1 MGVMIMNYPVHIVT
15 VGGLIENNEG
25 KILMLLSP
33 DRGWEIPGGQVE
45 EGESLTDALKREV
58 KEETGIDIE
67 IGNLKTVFSNI
78 SKRFQPDGV
87 SPIGSIVNF
96 GFTGKAISG
105 ELTTSEES
113 LEVAWVDREKVL
125 DLICKDFMRDRV
137 KIMLSDDEKITYGV
151 FAREPYVVH
160 EVQYI

>member
-1 MGVMIMNYPVHIVT
+1 MNYPVHIVT
-15 VGGLIENNEG
+15 VGGLIENDEG

-67 IGNLKTVFSNI
+67 VGNLKTVYSNI
-78 SKRFQPDGV
+78 TKGVQPDGI

-96 GFTGKAISG
+96 GFAGKAISS

-125 DLICKDFMRDRV
+125 DLIGKDFMRDRV
-137 KIMLSDDEKITYGV
+137 KSMLNAGEKIIYGV
-151 FAREPYVVH
+151 FTRKPYILH

>member
-1 MGVMIMNYPVHIVT
+1 MNYPVHIVS
-15 VGGLIENNEG
+15 VGGLIENDEG

-67 IGNLKTVFSNI
+67 VGKLKTVYSNI
-78 SKRFQPDGV
+78 TKRFQPDGI
-87 SPIGSIVNF
+87 SSIGSIVSF
-96 GFTGKAISG
+96 GFTGKAVSG

-113 LEVAWVDREKVL
+113 LEVDWVDREKVL
-125 DLICKDFMRDRV
+125 DLVDKDFMRDRV
-137 KIMLSDDEKITYGV
+137 KSMLSAEEKIIYGV
-151 FAREPYVVH
+151 FTREPYIIH
-160 EVQYI
+160 EEQYI

>member
-1 MGVMIMNYPVHIVT
+1 MNYPVHIVS

-67 IGNLKTVFSNI
+67 VGNLKTVHSNI
-78 SKRFQPDGV
+78 TKRFQPDGI
-87 SPIGSIVNF
+87 SSIGSIINF
-96 GFTGKAISG
+96 GFTGEAISG

-113 LEVAWVDREKVL
+113 LEVAWVHREKVL
-125 DLICKDFMRDRV
+125 DLIGKDFMRDRV
-137 KIMLSDDEKITYGV
+137 KNMLSAEEKIIYGV
-151 FAREPYVVH
+151 FTREPYTLH
-160 EVQYI
+160 EVKYI

>member
-1 MGVMIMNYPVHIVT
+1 MKNYPVHIVS
-15 VGGLIENNEG
+15 VGGLIENTKGE
-25 KILMLLSP
+25 ILMIKSP

-45 EGESLTDALKREV
+45 EGETLTEALKREI

-67 IGNLKTVFSNI
+67 IGELKAVHSNI
-78 SKRFQPDGV
+78 GKRVQPDGV
-87 SPIGSIVNF
+87 NPIGSIVSF

-113 LEVAWVDREKVL
+113 LEVAWVAKENIL
-125 DLICKDFMRDRV
+125 DLIDEEFMGDKVRY
-137 KIMLSDDEKITYGV
+137 MLNSNGKVAYVV
-151 FAREPYVVH
+151 FTRNPYVLH

>member
-1 MGVMIMNYPVHIVT
+1 MNYPVHIVS

-25 KILMLLSP
+25 KILMIKSP

-45 EGESLTDALKREV
+45 AGEALTDALKREI

-67 IGNLKTVFSNI
+67 VGNLRTVHSNI
-78 SKRFQPDGV
+78 GKRVQPDGV

-96 GFTGKAISG
+96 GFTGMAISG

-113 LEVAWVDREKVL
+113 LEVDWFDR
-125 DLICKDFMRDRV
+125 DLILELIGEDFMRDRV
-137 KIMLSDDEKITYGV
+137 KCMLNEDESVTYGV
-151 FAREPYVVH
+151 FSRDPYILH
-160 EVQYI
+160 EVHYV

>member
-1 MGVMIMNYPVHIVT
+1 MNYPVHIVS
-15 VGGLIENNEG
+15 VSGLIENYEG

-45 EGESLTDALKREV
+45 EGESLIDALKREV

-67 IGNLKTVFSNI
+67 VGKLKTVYSNI
-78 SKRFQPDGV
+78 TKRVQPDGIN
-87 SPIGSIVNF
+87 SIGSIINF
-96 GFTGKAISG
+96 GFTGKATSG

-125 DLICKDFMRDRV
+125 DLIGKDFMRDRV
-137 KIMLSDDEKITYGV
+137 KSMLSAEERIIYGV
-151 FAREPYVVH
+151 FTREPYILH

>member
-1 MGVMIMNYPVHIVT
+1 MNYPVHIIS
-15 VGGLIENNEG
+15 VGGLIENDEG
-25 KILMLLSP
+25 KILMMLSP

-45 EGESLTDALKREV
+45 EGESLTDALKREI

-67 IGNLKTVFSNI
+67 IGNLKTVYSNVT
-78 SKRFQPDGV
+78 KRAQPDGI
-87 SPIGSIVNF
+87 SSIGSIVSF

-113 LEVAWVDREKVL
+113 LEVTWVDREKVL
-125 DLICKDFMRDRV
+125 DLIGKDFMRDRV
-137 KIMLSDDEKITYGV
+137 KSMLNTEERIIYGV
-151 FAREPYVVH
+151 FTREPYILH

>member
-1 MGVMIMNYPVHIVT
+1 MNYPVHIIS
-15 VGGLIENNEG
+15 VGGLIENDEG

-45 EGESLTDALKREV
+45 EGESLTDALKREI

-67 IGNLKTVFSNI
+67 VGNLKTVYSNVTKRAQTDGI
-78 SKRFQPDGV
+78 S
-87 SPIGSIVNF
+87 SIGSIVSF

-113 LEVAWVDREKVL
+113 LEVTWVDRDKVL
-125 DLICKDFMRDRV
+125 DLIGKDFMRDRV
-137 KIMLSDDEKITYGV
+137 KSMLNTEERIIYGV
-151 FAREPYVVH
+151 FTREPYILH